1 MASVNSE
8 QISELTHRDQDEEDS
23 TLSLSSNGGSN
34 LPPKVSSH
42 TNSARYSPWI
52 HSYFIPRD

>member
-8 QISELTHRDQDEEDS
+8 QISELTNRNQDEEDS
-23 TLSLSSNGGSN
+23 TLSLSSNGDSN

-42 TNSARYSPWI
+42 
-52 HSYFIPRD
+52 

>member
-42 TNSARYSPWI
+42 
-52 HSYFIPRD
+52 